1 MRGKARKSAES
12 GEQPGITPAYAGKSF
27 CLFLLILHNRDHPRV
42 CGEKSTAIGK
52 VRSKRGS
59 PPRMRGK
66 AHALKKR
73 TLPVGITPAYAGK
86 RFVLTVQQGWKQDHP
101 RVCGEKS
108 AFRLAVRSATGS
120 PPRMRGKVAHL
131 SEVSVD
137 EGITPAYAGK
147 SPRSS
152 LLPLSRWDHPRV
164 CGEKTQNPTQNAI
177 LMGSPPRMR
186 GKDHSSRANTNSAG
200 SPPRMRGK
208 GITATVQSSITG
220 ITPAYAGKS
229 YGKL

>member
-1 MRGKARKSAES
+1 MRGKVWDNFKHFM
-12 GEQPGITPAYAGKSF
+12 GEGITPAYAGKR
-27 CLFLLILHNRDHPRV
+27 NPGQRRRPAAQDHPRV

-52 VRSKRGS
+52 VRSKR
-59 PPRMRGK
+59 
-66 AHALKKR
+66 
-73 TLPVGITPAYAGK
+73 
-86 RFVLTVQQGWKQDHP
+86 
-101 RVCGEKS
+101 
-108 AFRLAVRSATGS
+108 GS